1 MITSKSGSWAT
12 IAARSVVVSG
22 ILIGSNAA
30 AQERGPE
37 WRPVEGRV
45 RYEVAIGTHS
55 WPGAG
60 DLQPAVGGT
69 FDELGFNLAGAIH
82 WPVRRFEKSEL
93 LLGVDLALMSN
104 TSNVPLILDDVMVR
118 DAYLAPSL
126 KWVFGRKHHYS
137 VDAGVAF
144 HEIDIA
150 EVTGGGY
157 GYIETEIW
165 SERAIGS
172 YVGGTMDVG
181 AGTPDKRRGMSL
193 AFRVHFVDFGVVAD
207 ENLLFPQTLGPNAG
221 VLSGPI
227 YVFQIGYR
235 WR

>member
-1 MITSKSGSWAT
+1 MIVSKSRSLASIT
-12 IAARSVVVSG
+12 ACSVVVLA
-22 ILIGSNAA
+22 ILIASNAA

-37 WRPVEGRV
+37 WQPAEGRV
-45 RYEVAIGTHS
+45 RYEVTIGTHS

-69 FDELGFNLAGAIH
+69 FDDVGFNLGAAIH

-93 LLGVDLALMSN
+93 LLGIDLALMSN
-104 TSNVPLILDDVMVR
+104 SSNIRSFLGDVLVR
-118 DAYLAPSL
+118 DAYLGPSL
-126 KWVFGRKHHYS
+126 KWVFGQRHRYS
-137 VDAGVAF
+137 LDAGITF

-150 EVTGGGY
+150 DVTSDFY
-157 GYIETEIW
+157 NYVESEIW
-165 SERAIGS
+165 SERAVGG
-172 YVGGTMDVG
+172 YVGSTLDIG
-181 AGTPDKRRGMSL
+181 AGMPDKRRGMSL

-207 ENLLFPQTLGPNAG
+207 QNLQFLPTLGPDAG

>member
-1 MITSKSGSWAT
+1 MIVSRSRSLASITAC
-12 IAARSVVVSG
+12 SVVVLA
-22 ILIGSNAA
+22 ILIASNAA

-37 WRPVEGRV
+37 WQPAEGRV

-60 DLQPAVGGT
+60 DLQPAVGGK
-69 FDELGFNLAGAIH
+69 FDDVGFNLGAAIH
-82 WPVRRFEKSEL
+82 WPVRRFDKSEL

-104 TSNVPLILDDVMVR
+104 SSNVPLILDDVMVR
-118 DAYLAPSL
+118 DAYLGPSL
-126 KWVFGRKHHYS
+126 KWVFGQRHRYS
-137 VDAGVAF
+137 LDAGITF

-150 EVTGGGY
+150 EVTGSGY

-165 SERAIGS
+165 SERAVGG
-172 YVGGTMDVG
+172 YVGSTVDIG

-207 ENLLFPQTLGPNAG
+207 QNLQFLPTLGPDAG